1 MPLDLIG
8 KPDWT
13 EIVLNQPPRNVLN
26 REMLQALVQALEDLA
41 GADAPLLMLRSTGRH
56 FSTGYSIRDIPEEIF
71 HRDPR
76 VRATDPFEQVMN
88 GLINYPSPVV
98 AVVQGDAYG
107 GAVELLACADLRV
120 AAHGV
125 RLGVPP
131 VRLGLVYSH
140 SGLRRMIRAFGSTLV
155 REMLLTGEA
164 ITAERAHQAGF
175 FNRLVPDEN
184 LTPTAEELL
193 AAVAQGGPRA
203 LRGTRRILNLLE
215 EAEIL
220 SDDALDEIGRLRHES
235 WSGEEFI
242 LARDAF
248 LARSAGNKAKDR
260 EGDRS

>member
-1 MPLDLIG
+1 MLLEMIN
-8 KPDWT
+8 KPGWT
-13 EIVLNQPPRNVLN
+13 EIVLNHPPRNVLN

-41 GADAPLLMLRSTGRH
+41 GADAPLLMLRSVGRH

-76 VRATDPFEQVMN
+76 VRAADPFEQVMN
-88 GLINYPSPVV
+88 ALINYPSPVV
-98 AVVQGDAYG
+98 AAVQGDAYG

-164 ITAERAHQAGF
+164 IEAERAQHAGF
-175 FNRLVPDEN
+175 FNRLVPAEDLN
-184 LTPTAEELL
+184 SAAEELL
-193 AAVAQGGPRA
+193 TAVARGGPRA
-203 LRGTRRILNLLE
+203 LSGTRRILNLLE
-215 EAEIL
+215 EAEVL
-220 SDDALDEIGRLRHES
+220 SDGALDEIGRLRHES

-242 LARDAF
+242 RARDAF
-248 LARSAGNKAKDR
+248 LGN
-260 EGDRS
+260 